1 MGKFWF
7 TGCEEK
13 MSVQAKVLSTV
24 RALIAKIYRSLRH
37 EAWLSWQF
45 IGGDI
50 SASMIP
56 GLLFMMAAWKT
67 HPTNVLDLLLVLAR
81 GIVYFWLYIMPFCIS
96 NQIVGIDEDR
106 INKPHR
112 PLVKGDVS
120 PLGAK
125 VRLAVTMVLFGLV
138 GWWFGV
144 LEWALLWQGCIILH
158 NLGSGSKHWITKNL
172 FIGVGTLALLAA
184 AWQLVTPITSI
195 AWQWILVVAGV
206 WLFLAAIQDL
216 RDIDGDRAIGRNTFP
231 IAFGET
237 ASRFMLSIGFALLP
251 FVTHFGLMMPA
262 GLTWKVI
269 LCDLVLAVIS
279 LAIATRIVTLRLPKE
294 DHYSYI
300 LFTYWFCSVLVGAIV
315 VI

>member
-1 MGKFWF
+1 
-7 TGCEEK
+7 
-13 MSVQAKVLSTV
+13 MSVKATVLSSLL
-24 RALIAKIYRSLRH
+24 ALSKKIYRSLRH
-37 EAWLSWQF
+37 EVCLSWQF
-45 IGGDI
+45 ISGDI
-50 SASMIP
+50 SASIVP

-67 HPTNVLDLLLVLAR
+67 HPTNAVDFLMVLGR
-81 GIVYFWLYIMPFCIS
+81 GIVYFWLYIVPFCIS
-96 NQIVGIDEDR
+96 NQIVGIEEDR

-112 PLVKGDVS
+112 PLVKGSVS
-120 PLGAK
+120 LLGAK
-125 VRLAVTMVLFGLV
+125 VRLVVSMVLFGLV

-144 LEWALLWQGCIILH
+144 LEWALLWQGCIFLH

-172 FIGVGTLALLAA
+172 FMGEGALAQLAA

-237 ASRFMLSIGFALLP
+237 TSRVVLTSGFGLLP
-251 FVTHFGLMMPA
+251 FVIHFALMVPA
-262 GLTWKVI
+262 GLTWNVI
-269 LCDLVLAVIS
+269 LCDIVLAVIS
-279 LAIATRIVTLRLPKE
+279 FTIAARIVSFRLPKA
-294 DHYSYI
+294 DHYSYM
-300 LFTYWFCSVLVGAIV
+300 LFTYWFCSVLVCAIA

>member
-1 MGKFWF
+1 
-7 TGCEEK
+7 
-13 MSVQAKVLSTV
+13 MSVQTRVLSSAW
-24 RALIAKIYRSLRH
+24 ALSIKIYRSLRR
-37 EAWLSWQF
+37 EANLSWQF
-45 IGGDI
+45 IGGDL
-50 SASMIP
+50 SASVIP
-56 GLLFMMAAWKT
+56 ALLFMTAAWKT
-67 HPTNVLDLLLVLAR
+67 NPTNAVDLLLILGH
-81 GIVYFWLYIMPFCIS
+81 GIVYFWLYIVPFCIS

-112 PLVKGDVS
+112 PLVKGSVS
-120 PLGAK
+120 LLGAK
-125 VRLAVTMVLFGLV
+125 VRLVVSMVLFGLV

-144 LEWALLWQGCIILH
+144 LEWALLWQACIILH

-172 FIGVGTLALLAA
+172 FMGVGALAQLAA
-184 AWQLVTPITSI
+184 AWQLVTPITPI

-206 WLFLAAIQDL
+206 WLCLAAIQDL

-300 LFTYWFCSVLVGAIV
+300 LFTYWFCSVLAGAIV